1 MRPLV
6 VLSLLACSLFS
17 TPAFA
22 AWDIFQSY
30 VIIDAGS
37 GNQFLAGGY
46 NADAAATFSGSDLGA
61 FAASDALTLN
71 GGELKTYKNGS
82 SNVCGGNVYY
92 RVYASGDT
100 PGSFSSV
107 ALPYD
112 SELANA
118 GDQKWDETAAGI
130 DLLAG
135 LTAGGAYT
143 LEVYWDLAGAESDPA
158 GCGETKFDSDF
169 GNNFTA
175 SFTFNVPGC
184 TDPNYA
190 EYDANANTDDSSCT
204 TFIDPCDGA
213 LVLGSVSVT
222 SVPTAIDAADG
233 EIDIDIT
240 TGTATAVD
248 LTGINGAGDYSF
260 SLPGA
265 MDGILPGTYD
275 ASAEDAGGCNSN
287 TVSLIVPYAQCCDG
301 CGVYD
306 VDTDG
311 ICDDSDNCTD
321 KSATNYNDPAN
332 EACIF
337 PGCTDPAYMEYD
349 ATANTD
355 DGSCTTLIV
364 KGCMDPSANNFNPD
378 ANVQPSLAQLTLT
391 INLISDLSSFNPQY
405 PRSRRVSLP
414 SGYGTPYSP
423 LTAWESSELENAGTV
438 IKTAEK
444 PEGRYRVRL
453 QTSPSNLFDHFDT
466 AAVVLSGDVITSN
479 GQDTTFYL
487 PDDILYW
494 FDCAVCHYS
503 GCTDPDY
510 VEYVANAN
518 LDDGSCSALIVEGCT
533 DPAADN
539 YNATANT
546 DDGSCIITGCTDP
559 AADNYNAAANTD
571 DDSCIFTGCTDPA
584 ADNYDATANTDDG
597 SCIFYGCT
605 DPAYVEYDATA
616 NTDDDSCTTLI
627 VEGCTDA
634 AADNYDA
641 TANTDDGSCIFYGCT
656 DTDADN
662 YDATANTDDGSC
674 IYYGCTDADADNYD
688 ATANTDD
695 GSCIF
700 YGCTDTDADNYDAT
714 ANTDD
719 GSCIFYGCTDTD
731 ADNYDA
737 TANTDDGSCIFYGCT
752 DTDADNYDA
761 TANTDDGSCIFYG
774 CTDADADNYDATA
787 NTNDGSCIFYGCT
800 DAAADNYDATA
811 NTDDGSCIYY
821 GCTDAAYMEYD
832 ATANTDDG
840 SCQCLVVDPACV
852 SPSMDGYG
860 YDVVQIGCQ
869 CWFAENLRT
878 TEYGNGDVIPANL
891 QGLAAGLTL
900 ADLDWYNT
908 TSGATAVY
916 GEGSSNCGV
925 GDSDASAC
933 DETQSLT
940 DYGRLYNWYA
950 VDDARGLCPSGWH
963 VPTNGE
969 WDDLKDYI
977 TSQVT
982 GSTEGRALKSTSGW
996 NSAGN
1001 GTDDFG
1007 FSALPGGYRDDFGR
1021 FMTALYSGYWWSSS
1035 LDGTDAVNRRL
1046 TYDSDLFGLN
1056 NSDKRSGYSVRCLK
1070 D

>member
-1 MRPLV
+1 MRLFV
-6 VLSLLACSLFS
+6 VLGFAACFLLPFQSQ
-17 TPAFA
+17 A

-46 NADAAATFSGSDLGA
+46 NADAAATFDASDLGT
-61 FAASDALTLN
+61 FEASDALTLN

-112 SELANA
+112 SDLANA

-135 LTAGGAYT
+135 LTAGGTYT
-143 LEVYWDLAGAESDPA
+143 LEVYWDLTGAESDPA

-364 KGCMDPSANNFNPD
+364 KGCMDQAANNFNPD

-391 INLISDLSSFNPQY
+391 INLISDLSTFNPQY

-503 GCTDPDY
+503 GCTDP
-510 VEYVANAN
+510 
-518 LDDGSCSALIVEGCT
+518 
-533 DPAADN
+533 AADN
-539 YNATANT
+539 YDSMANI
-546 DDGSCIITGCTDP
+546 DDS
-559 AADNYNAAANTD
+559 
-571 DDSCIFTGCTDPA
+571 SCIFYGCIDPA
-584 ADNYDATANTDDG
+584 ADNYDATANTD
-597 SCIFYGCT
+597 
-605 DPAYVEYDATA
+605 
-616 NTDDDSCTTLI
+616 
-627 VEGCTDA
+627 
-634 AADNYDA
+634 
-641 TANTDDGSCIFYGCT
+641 
-656 DTDADN
+656 
-662 YDATANTDDGSC
+662 
-674 IYYGCTDADADNYD
+674 
-688 ATANTDD
+688 
-695 GSCIF
+695 
-700 YGCTDTDADNYDAT
+700 
-714 ANTDD
+714 
-719 GSCIFYGCTDTD
+719 
-731 ADNYDA
+731 
-737 TANTDDGSCIFYGCT
+737 
-752 DTDADNYDA
+752 
-761 TANTDDGSCIFYG
+761 
-774 CTDADADNYDATA
+774 
-787 NTNDGSCIFYGCT
+787 DGSCIFYGCT

-811 NTDDGSCIYY
+811 NTDDGSCIFY
-821 GCTDAAYMEYD
+821 GCTDAAADNYDATANTDDGSCIFYGCMDPAYTEYDATANTDDGSCATLVVEGCMDAAADNYDATANTDDGSCIFYGCTDPAYMEYD

-840 SCQCLVVDPACV
+840 SCATLIIEGCMDAAADNYDASANVDDGSCIFYGCMDPAYTEYDATANTDDGSCATLVVEGCMDPAYIEYDETANTDDGSCQCLIVDPACV
-852 SPSMDGYG
+852 SPTMDGYS
-860 YDVVQIGCQ
+860 YEVVQMGCQ

-878 TEYGNGDVIPANL
+878 TVYADGTPIPEVTDVVE
-891 QGLAAGLTL
+891 
-900 ADLDWYNT
+900 W
-908 TSGATAVY
+908 SGISTGARCDYDNDATNVA
-916 GEGSSNCGV
+916 
-925 GDSDASAC
+925 
-933 DETQSLT
+933 T
-940 DYGRLYNWYA
+940 YGRLYNWYA
-950 VDDARGLCPSGWH
+950 VDDTRGLCPSGWH
-963 VPTNGE
+963 VPTNDE
-969 WDDLKDYI
+969 WVIELEFTFLEAQGFNSGTYG
-977 TSQVT
+977 T
-982 GSTEGRALKSTSGW
+982 ALKSTSGW
-996 NSAGN
+996 DNNGN

-1007 FSALPGGYRDDFGR
+1007 FSALPGGQRESYNTFTQSFRYEGTRGNWWTSSQNGFFSNGSPKYWFQTLHDVGQGVSPGSDGANFG
-1021 FMTALYSGYWWSSS
+1021 S
-1035 LDGTDAVNRRL
+1035 
-1046 TYDSDLFGLN
+1046 
-1056 NSDKRSGYSVRCLK
+1056 SVRCLK

>member
-1 MRPLV
+1 MRLFV
-6 VLSLLACSLFS
+6 VLGFAACFLLPFQSQ
-17 TPAFA
+17 A

-46 NADAAATFSGSDLGA
+46 NADAAATFDASDLGT
-61 FAASDALTLN
+61 FEASDALTLN

-112 SELANA
+112 SDLANA

-135 LTAGGAYT
+135 LTAGGTYT
-143 LEVYWDLAGAESDPA
+143 LEVYWDLTGAESDPA

-169 GNNFTA
+169 GNNLTA

-364 KGCMDPSANNFNPD
+364 KGCMDQAANNFNPD

-391 INLISDLSSFNPQY
+391 INLISDLSTFNPQY

-503 GCTDPDY
+503 GCTDP
-510 VEYVANAN
+510 
-518 LDDGSCSALIVEGCT
+518 
-533 DPAADN
+533 AADN
-539 YNATANT
+539 YDSMANI
-546 DDGSCIITGCTDP
+546 DDS
-559 AADNYNAAANTD
+559 
-571 DDSCIFTGCTDPA
+571 SCIFYGCIDPA

-597 SCIFYGCT
+597 SCIL
-605 DPAYVEYDATA
+605 
-616 NTDDDSCTTLI
+616 S
-627 VEGCTDA
+627 GCTDA

-656 DTDADN
+656 DP
-662 YDATANTDDGSC
+662 
-674 IYYGCTDADADNYD
+674 
-688 ATANTDD
+688 
-695 GSCIF
+695 
-700 YGCTDTDADNYDAT
+700 
-714 ANTDD
+714 
-719 GSCIFYGCTDTD
+719 
-731 ADNYDA
+731 
-737 TANTDDGSCIFYGCT
+737 
-752 DTDADNYDA
+752 
-761 TANTDDGSCIFYG
+761 
-774 CTDADADNYDATA
+774 
-787 NTNDGSCIFYGCT
+787 
-800 DAAADNYDATA
+800 
-811 NTDDGSCIYY
+811 
-821 GCTDAAYMEYD
+821 AYMEYD

-840 SCQCLVVDPACV
+840 SCATLIIEGCMDAAADNYDASANVDDGSCIFYGCMDPAYTEYDATANTDDGSCQCLIVDPACV
-852 SPSMDGYG
+852 SPTMDGYS
-860 YDVVQIGCQ
+860 YEVVQMGCQ

-878 TEYGNGDVIPANL
+878 TVYADGTPIPEVTDVVE
-891 QGLAAGLTL
+891 
-900 ADLDWYNT
+900 W
-908 TSGATAVY
+908 SGISTGARCDYDNDATNVA
-916 GEGSSNCGV
+916 
-925 GDSDASAC
+925 
-933 DETQSLT
+933 T
-940 DYGRLYNWYA
+940 YGRLYNWYA
-950 VDDARGLCPSGWH
+950 VDDTRGLCPSGWH
-963 VPTNGE
+963 VPTNDE
-969 WDDLKDYI
+969 WVIELEFTFLEAQGFNSGTYG
-977 TSQVT
+977 T
-982 GSTEGRALKSTSGW
+982 ALKSTSGW
-996 NSAGN
+996 DNNGN

-1007 FSALPGGYRDDFGR
+1007 FSALPGGQRESYNTFTQSFRYEGTRGNWWTSSQNGFFSNGSPKYWFQTLHDVGQGVSPGSDGANFG
-1021 FMTALYSGYWWSSS
+1021 S
-1035 LDGTDAVNRRL
+1035 
-1046 TYDSDLFGLN
+1046 
-1056 NSDKRSGYSVRCLK
+1056 SVRCLK

>member
-46 NADAAATFSGSDLGA
+46 NADAAATFDGSDLGS
-61 FAASDALTLN
+61 FSASDALTLN

-175 SFTFNVPGC
+175 SFTFNVTGC

-190 EYDANANTDDSSCT
+190 EYDANANTDDSSCAT
-204 TFIDPCDGA
+204 LIDPCDGA

-233 EIDIDIT
+233 EIDIDVT

-287 TVSLIVPYAQCCDG
+287 TVSLIVPYAQCCNG

-311 ICDDSDNCTD
+311 ICDDSDNCFN

-332 EACIF
+332 EACII
-337 PGCTDPAYMEYD
+337 PGCIDPAYMEYEATANTDDGSCSTLIIEGCTDGAADNFNSAANTDDGSCIYYGCTNPAYTEYD

-355 DGSCTTLIV
+355 DGSC
-364 KGCMDPSANNFNPD
+364 S
-378 ANVQPSLAQLTLT
+378 
-391 INLISDLSSFNPQY
+391 
-405 PRSRRVSLP
+405 
-414 SGYGTPYSP
+414 
-423 LTAWESSELENAGTV
+423 
-438 IKTAEK
+438 
-444 PEGRYRVRL
+444 
-453 QTSPSNLFDHFDT
+453 
-466 AAVVLSGDVITSN
+466 
-479 GQDTTFYL
+479 
-487 PDDILYW
+487 
-494 FDCAVCHYS
+494 
-503 GCTDPDY
+503 
-510 VEYVANAN
+510 
-518 LDDGSCSALIVEGCT
+518 
-533 DPAADN
+533 
-539 YNATANT
+539 
-546 DDGSCIITGCTDP
+546 
-559 AADNYNAAANTD
+559 
-571 DDSCIFTGCTDPA
+571 
-584 ADNYDATANTDDG
+584 
-597 SCIFYGCT
+597 
-605 DPAYVEYDATA
+605 
-616 NTDDDSCTTLI
+616 TLI
-627 VEGCTDA
+627 VEGCTDG
-634 AADNYDA
+634 AADNYNSA
-641 TANTDDGSCIFYGCT
+641 
-656 DTDADN
+656 
-662 YDATANTDDGSC
+662 ANTDDGSC
-674 IYYGCTDADADNYD
+674 IYYGCTDP
-688 ATANTDD
+688 
-695 GSCIF
+695 
-700 YGCTDTDADNYDAT
+700 
-714 ANTDD
+714 
-719 GSCIFYGCTDTD
+719 
-731 ADNYDA
+731 
-737 TANTDDGSCIFYGCT
+737 
-752 DTDADNYDA
+752 
-761 TANTDDGSCIFYG
+761 
-774 CTDADADNYDATA
+774 
-787 NTNDGSCIFYGCT
+787 
-800 DAAADNYDATA
+800 
-811 NTDDGSCIYY
+811 
-821 GCTDAAYMEYD
+821 AYIEYD
-832 ATANTDDG
+832 ATANADDG
-840 SCQCLVVDPACV
+840 SCQCLIVDPACV
-852 SPSMDGYG
+852 SPTMDGYS
-860 YDVVQIGCQ
+860 YDVVRIGCQ

-878 TEYGNGDVIPANL
+878 TVYADGTVIPAGL
-891 QGLAAGLTL
+891 TDSEWLAA
-900 ADLDWYNT
+900 

-916 GEGSSNCGV
+916 GQGTSTCNNYSP
-925 GDSDASAC
+925 DIDACVDPA
-933 DETQSLT
+933 QSLAE
-940 DYGRLYNWYA
+940 YGRLYNWYA
-950 VDDARGLCPSGWH
+950 ATDAAGLCPSGWH
-963 VPTNGE
+963 VPSDEE
-969 WDDLKDYI
+969 W
-977 TSQVT
+977 QVLEVELGMFPASANT
-982 GSTEGRALKSTSGW
+982 IGWRQTDEGQKLKSTSGW
-996 NSAGN
+996 WEYPVGGYNN

-1007 FSALPGGYRDDFGR
+1007 FTGLPAGYRSHIAGN
-1021 FMTALYSGYWWSSS
+1021 SSS
-1035 LDGTDAVNRRL
+1035 AGASAFFWSTTHSSGESAYDLGDRAWGRGLSRNQPRIRRYEY
-1046 TYDSDLFGLN
+1046 TEINGF
-1056 NSDKRSGYSVRCLK
+1056 SVRCIK